1 LASSKDPVLIV
12 GLGRFG
18 LSLARELTAMG
29 TPVCAVDNDM
39 EAVQHA
45 SFTVPNTMQVNCTDV
60 DALRQI
66 GAQDFSRAVVAIGSD
81 IEASILAVSLL
92 SDLDVPDIWAKASTT
107 QHARI
112 LQRVGAT
119 HVVQPER
126 DTGERVAHQIAH
138 RLLDYIEIDS
148 QCVLARVKPP
158 KDLVGVPLGGTKV
171 RRERGVTVV
180 GVKQPGSPGF
190 TYCDAETVL
199 AYGDEILV
207 MGKPEDVDR
216 FSE

>member
-1 LASSKDPVLIV
+1 MGSSKDPVLIV

-18 LSLARELTAMG
+18 LSLARELTAVG
-29 TPVCAVDNDM
+29 TPVFAVDSNM

-45 SFTVPNTMQVNCTDV
+45 SFTVPNVMQANCTDV

-66 GAQDFSRAVVAIGSD
+66 GAQDFTRAVVAIGSE

-92 SDLDVPDIWAKASTT
+92 SDLGIPDIWAKASTT

-119 HVVQPER
+119 HVVQPEK

-138 RLLDYIEIDS
+138 RLMDYVEIDP
-148 QCVLARVKPP
+148 QWVLARVKPP
-158 KDLVGVPLGGTKV
+158 QDLVGVPLGGTKV
-171 RRERGVTVV
+171 RKQRGVTVV
-180 GVKQPGSPGF
+180 AVKPAGSAGF
-190 TYCDAETVL
+190 TYCDSATVL
-199 AYGDEILV
+199 NYGDDIMI
-207 MGKPEDVDR
+207 MGAPHDVDR
-216 FSE
+216 FTD